1 MTLDKIVVE
10 DKNMVKNETNELLK
24 QILGVLN
31 EIKDATLKPITSQLV
46 PPPATLGA
54 SPIPVE
60 KPKPIL
66 QPPSPVQRD
75 IVNRILSK
83 EFEVEIEPMNGSAYK
98 FTIVVPDK
106 YSAIPP
112 VQRGPKIRDLR
123 PKVLHYSDGDMGV
136 EQWSTL
142 VYKSFPPD
150 TQAIMAME
158 R

>member
-1 MTLDKIVVE
+1 
-10 DKNMVKNETNELLK
+10 MVKNETHELLK

-54 SPIPVE
+54 LPVPVE
-60 KPKPIL
+60 KPKPVI
-66 QPPSPVQRD
+66 QSASPVQRD

-83 EFEVEIEPMNGSAYK
+83 EFQVEIEPMDGSSYK

-112 VQRGPKIRDLR
+112 IQRGPKIRDVR
-123 PKVLHYSDGDMGV
+123 PKVLHYSEGDMGI
-136 EQWSTL
+136 EQWASL
-142 VYKSFPPD
+142 VYRSFPPD